1 MQENEMSRGITEND
15 VWIASDALLLE
26 GARPT
31 IERVRQKIGR
41 GSPNTVSPYLD
52 SWFKSLGAR
61 IKEPGKFLPSTDV
74 PDPIVQVA
82 KHLWETAQAE
92 TRRDFDARLTEAM
105 AAAVANVEA
114 EKERAAVAE
123 AAAFEAS
130 AKAARL
136 VAELSERNALLD
148 QEKLSLATAQAN
160 LANAERQVSDL
171 GDRLAITESQLVA
184 ERKSADQQVAAA
196 LERSSAAERRAL
208 LDIDAERTARSKAEK
223 RADSLERK
231 VEGAYAEARAS
242 ERRRAEE
249 SANAKAAAERLAAEL
264 DAARDAL
271 VEAKNEITR
280 MSEALSSEQRAAAHA
295 RGCVFHAIPDTV
307 PL

>member
-1 MQENEMSRGITEND
+1 MSRGITEND

-105 AAAVANVEA
+105 AASVANVEA

-130 AKAARL
+130 AKAC
-136 VAELSERNALLD
+136 LLYT
-148 QEKLSLATAQAN
+148 SPSP
-160 LANAERQVSDL
+160 R
-171 GDRLAITESQLVA
+171 DRTRS
-184 ERKSADQQVAAA
+184 RMP
-196 LERSSAAERRAL
+196 SSA
-208 LDIDAERTARSKAEK
+208 
-223 RADSLERK
+223 
-231 VEGAYAEARAS
+231 
-242 ERRRAEE
+242 
-249 SANAKAAAERLAAEL
+249 
-264 DAARDAL
+264 
-271 VEAKNEITR
+271 
-280 MSEALSSEQRAAAHA
+280 
-295 RGCVFHAIPDTV
+295 
-307 PL
+307 

>member
-1 MQENEMSRGITEND
+1 MSRGITEND

-105 AAAVANVEA
+105 AASVANVEA

-148 QEKLSLATAQAN
+148 QERLSLATAQAN

-231 VEGAYAEARAS
+231 VEGAYA
-242 ERRRAEE
+242 
-249 SANAKAAAERLAAEL
+249 
-264 DAARDAL
+264 
-271 VEAKNEITR
+271 
-280 MSEALSSEQRAAAHA
+280 
-295 RGCVFHAIPDTV
+295 
-307 PL
+307 